1 MNGTIQKKKSQRL
14 ARIKSGPSH
23 LVYKKKRPA
32 AWKELKVDRTKEK
45 RSVIWQL

>member
-23 LVYKKKRPA
+23 LVYKKKKA
-32 AWKELKVDRTKEK
+32 SGLEELKVAVK
-45 RSVIWQL
+45 RLVIWQL